1 MTKGAVPYI
10 SVALATKNRVA
21 LLSETLFALME
32 QGWPRD
38 RFEIVVADNGSTDA
52 TRSVVERAARIGLP
66 RICYR
71 YVPEAGKSRALNVAL
86 NVCLGT
92 YIALTDDDV
101 TPDPDWLEQLAAS
114 FEANDADFVAGRIL
128 PRWES
133 EPPSWLSPRM
143 YGVLAVPD
151 NGSEPATLDGSGT
164 TGIMP
169 IGANM
174 AIRHAALTRVGGFRE
189 DLGKLEGTLRT
200 GEDHE
205 FYLRLVAA
213 GFRGV
218 YEPKAVV
225 HHFVPAARLTREYF
239 RRWLYQ
245 NGRDV
250 CRLEA
255 SYRQSAPRLLGV
267 PRYLWRESAQA
278 AASACRATVVGPRA
292 DRAAAALR
300 VLWFGGYVR
309 EAWFGEHA

>member
-21 LLSETLFALME
+21 LLSDTLFALMA
-32 QGWPRD
+32 QRWPRD
-38 RFEIVVADNGSTDA
+38 RFEIIVADNGSTDA
-52 TRSVVERAARIGLP
+52 TRSVVERAARVGQP

-71 YVPEAGKSRALNVAL
+71 CVPEAGKSRALNVAL
-86 NVCLGT
+86 SICLGS
-92 YIALTDDDV
+92 YVALTDDDV
-101 TPDPDWLEQLAAS
+101 TPDQDWLAELAAA
-114 FEANDADFVAGRIL
+114 FEADNVDFVAGRIL
-128 PRWES
+128 PRWER
-133 EPPSWLSPRM
+133 EPPPWLSPRM

-151 NGSEPATLDGSGT
+151 NGSEPAALDGSPHS
-164 TGIMP
+164 IMP

-174 AIRHAALTRVGGFRE
+174 AVRHTALTRVGGFRT
-189 DLGKLEGTLRT
+189 DLGKLDGTLRT

-205 FYLRLVAA
+205 LYLRLIAA

-218 YEPKAVV
+218 YAPAAVV

-255 SYRQSAPRLLGV
+255 SYQQSAPRLLGV
-267 PRYLWRESAQA
+267 PRYMWRESAEA
-278 AASACRATVVGPRA
+278 AASACVAGHPA
-292 DRAAAALR
+292 DRATAALR
-300 VLWFGGYVR
+300 VMWFGGYLR
-309 EAWFGEHA
+309 EAWFGGQASL

>member
-1 MTKGAVPYI
+1 MAQ
-10 SVALATKNRVA
+10 R
-21 LLSETLFALME
+21 
-32 QGWPRD
+32 WPRD
-38 RFEIVVADNGSTDA
+38 RCEVIVADNGSTDA
-52 TRSVVERAARIGLP
+52 TRSVVERAARVGQP

-86 NVCLGT
+86 SVCLGT

-101 TPDPDWLEQLAAS
+101 MPDPDWLTELAAA
-114 FEANDADFVAGRIL
+114 FDANNADFVAGRIL

-133 EPPSWLSPRM
+133 EPPPWLSPRM

-151 NGSEPATLDGSGT
+151 NGTEPATLDGSPHS
-164 TGIMP
+164 IMP

-174 AIRHAALTRVGGFRE
+174 AIRHNALTRVGGFRT

-205 FYLRLVAA
+205 LYLRLVAA
-213 GFRGV
+213 GFHGV

-225 HHFVPAARLTREYF
+225 HHFVPTARLTREYF
-239 RRWLYQ
+239 RKWLYQ

-255 SYRQSAPRLLGV
+255 SYQRPGPRLLGV
-267 PRYLWRESAQA
+267 PRYMWRESAEA
-278 AASACRATVVGPRA
+278 AASACVGALAGRPGG
-292 DRAAAALR
+292 RAAPAPRGMWFRGSLHEAG
-300 VLWFGGYVR
+300 FGGQ
-309 EAWFGEHA
+309 G

>member
-10 SVALATKNRVA
+10 SVALATKNRAA
-21 LLSETLFALME
+21 LLSETLFALMA
-32 QGWPRD
+32 QRWPSD
-38 RFEIVVADNGSTDA
+38 RFEIIVADNGSTDA
-52 TRSVVERAARIGLP
+52 TRSVVERAARAGQP

-86 NVCLGT
+86 SVCLGT

-101 TPDPDWLEQLAAS
+101 TPDPNWLTELAAA
-114 FEANDADFVAGRIL
+114 FETNNAAFVAGRIL
-128 PRWES
+128 PRWER
-133 EPPSWLSPRM
+133 EPPRWLSPRM

-151 NGSEPATLDGSGT
+151 NGTEPVMLDGSSHS
-164 TGIMP
+164 IMP

-174 AIRHAALTRVGGFRE
+174 AVWHPALTRVGGFRT
-189 DLGKLEGTLRT
+189 DLGKLDGTLRT

-205 FYLRLVAA
+205 LYLRLVAA

-218 YEPKAVV
+218 YAPKAVV

-239 RRWLYQ
+239 KKWLYQ

-255 SYRQSAPRLLGV
+255 SYPRPVPRLLGV
-267 PRYLWRESAQA
+267 PRYMWRESAAA
-278 AASACRATVVGPRA
+278 AASACVAAVAGHPE

-300 VLWFGGYVR
+300 VMWFGGYLH
-309 EAWFGEHA
+309 EAWFGGRA

>member
-10 SVALATKNRVA
+10 SVALATKNRAA
-21 LLSETLFALME
+21 LLSETLFALMA
-32 QGWPRD
+32 QRWPSD
-38 RFEIVVADNGSTDA
+38 RFEIIVADNGSTDA
-52 TRSVVERAARIGLP
+52 TRSVVERAARAGQP

-86 NVCLGT
+86 SVCLGT

-101 TPDPDWLEQLAAS
+101 TPDPDWLTELAAA
-114 FEANDADFVAGRIL
+114 FETNNAGFVAGRIL
-128 PRWES
+128 PKWER
-133 EPPSWLSPRM
+133 EPPPWLSPPI

-151 NGSEPATLDGSGT
+151 NGTEPVVLDGSSHS
-164 TGIMP
+164 IMP
-169 IGANM
+169 VGANM
-174 AIRHAALTRVGGFRE
+174 AIWHPALTRIGGFRT
-189 DLGKLEGTLRT
+189 DLGKLDGTLRT

-205 FYLRLVAA
+205 LYLRLVAA

-218 YEPKAVV
+218 YAPKAVV

-239 RRWLYQ
+239 RKWLYQ

-255 SYRQSAPRLLGV
+255 SYQRPVPRLLGV
-267 PRYLWRESAQA
+267 PRYMWRESAEA
-278 AASACRATVVGPRA
+278 AASACVAAVAGHPA

-300 VLWFGGYVR
+300 VMWFGGYLH
-309 EAWFGEHA
+309 EAWFGEQA